1 MSQAGTDDFHFV
13 NAVLI
18 GNGKSLA
25 SAVDDAEYGVS
36 AYLAV
41 SELIDKATPCL
52 GVNPDAVEAAC
63 DSGKM
68 ARKPHAFFD
77 RRAGGQAL
85 DPVSLNDIRTNTT
98 DLTQSLCS
106 GSRLVGCEERFSEL
120 GIETLSVVDV
130 RTEAAEGE
138 HNAASDADSFNR
150 SRLGLV
156 ERPPFAHLHA
166 SHASILFSE
175 DLLQQSAGA
184 KRNAHRFELGGTWNE
199 NALTGS
205 LFCHHASG

>member
-1 MSQAGTDDFHFV
+1 MEVVRPGLTQKILKSGALRQFASLAELAEAYGIDR
-13 NAVLI
+13 
-18 GNGKSLA
+18 KSLDSTIA
-25 SAVDDAEYGVS
+25 RYNELLSA
-36 AYLAV
+36 
-41 SELIDKATPCL
+41 

-98 DLTQSLCS
+98 GLTQSLCS

-138 HNAASDADSFNR
+138 HNAASDADSFR
-150 SRLGLV
+150 FISEVRGT
-156 ERPPFAHLHA
+156 RP
-166 SHASILFSE
+166 
-175 DLLQQSAGA
+175 
-184 KRNAHRFELGGTWNE
+184 
-199 NALTGS
+199 
-205 LFCHHASG
+205 

>member
-1 MSQAGTDDFHFV
+1 M
-13 NAVLI
+13 
-18 GNGKSLA
+18 
-25 SAVDDAEYGVS
+25 
-36 AYLAV
+36 
-41 SELIDKATPCL
+41 
-52 GVNPDAVEAAC
+52 
-63 DSGKM
+63 
-68 ARKPHAFFD
+68 
-77 RRAGGQAL
+77 
-85 DPVSLNDIRTNTT
+85 
-98 DLTQSLCS
+98 TQSLCS

-150 SRLGLV
+150 ARLGLV

-205 LFCHHASG
+205 LFCHHASGCGVSSLACQVRVPLNSHGRAGPLKSFRGFFADKAN